1 MTQPGIPNAFS
12 LSTSCYGT
20 RLGTIEDQAFA
31 AVAMGFRRL
40 ELGLT
45 EKPVPLSGF
54 EDTQRETGIEVGS
67 LVVGCLNPRS
77 EHMSGSKLG
86 SLDAELR
93 NRALISTRRH
103 VQLAQ
108 KYGCPTV
115 ILRGCAVEDPTL
127 VAEAQQV
134 SKVAPKKALSDDEDE
149 FEAFSERV
157 ASFVAKVQKKGQS
170 QLEHFCRSIHT
181 LKSEFPDVRLAVE
194 PGATY
199 VDLLNLEA
207 MGWVLD
213 DLAKQGLGYWHDT
226 GRVHLRQLAGL
237 PGQGA
242 WLDKYAARMV
252 GVHLQDAVPGEP
264 EMPPGLGEVDFRLVS
279 EYTPSDAEKVIEVHS
294 RHGRSEILAAVQF
307 LIDRG
312 F

>member
-1 MTQPGIPNAFS
+1 MHLLSVFS
-12 LSTSCYGT
+12 
-20 RLGTIEDQAFA
+20 
-31 AVAMGFRRL
+31 
-40 ELGLT
+40 
-45 EKPVPLSGF
+45 
-54 EDTQRETGIEVGS
+54 
-67 LVVGCLNPRS
+67 
-77 EHMSGSKLG
+77 
-86 SLDAELR
+86 LR

-226 GRVHLRQLAGL
+226 GRVHLRLPPAVGAKLRALAQYRGL
-237 PGQGA
+237 E
-242 WLDKYAARMV
+242 LDAAI
-252 GVHLQDAVPGEP
+252 
-264 EMPPGLGEVDFRLVS
+264 LVAIA
-279 EYTPSDAEKVIEVHS
+279 EDYT
-294 RHGRSEILAAVQF
+294 RLAAALRAEGLDVSAHEP
-307 LIDRG
+307 REPARCR
-312 F
+312 